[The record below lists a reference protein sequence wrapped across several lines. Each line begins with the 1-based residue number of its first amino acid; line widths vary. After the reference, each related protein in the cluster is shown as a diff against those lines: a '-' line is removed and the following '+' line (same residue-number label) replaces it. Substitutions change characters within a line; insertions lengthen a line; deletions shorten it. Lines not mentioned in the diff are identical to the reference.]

1 MSLPPLYRRD
11 RIKGALLGALIGDAL
26 GVPYEFHRPE
36 ILPPTASIEFTPPPD
51 FPRSH
56 PRIAPGTWSDDG
68 AQALALC
75 ASLLACGQLNV
86 DDFAERLLAW
96 YQDGY
101 CAVDGLVFD
110 IGAQTGHAFANL
122 KQGVSPRD
130 AGPAGE
136 WDNGNGSLMRVIP
149 LALWHRG
156 SDAELLRDAF
166 AQSAVTHGHMRS
178 KLCCALY
185 CLWVQRLLLADDD
198 EQRSAAWG
206 AAVAALRDLIH
217 DDDAAQEAL
226 EMHIR
231 PDQPATGAGSGY
243 VVDSLRSA
251 RMIFDHVLARNEAAT
266 SSVERGLRSAVAL
279 GHDTDTT
286 ACVLG
291 GLLGAAFGA
300 DALPERWRTGLRG
313 MAIVEPMLAQ
323 LVERGPTT

>member
-1 MSLPPLYRRD
+1 MSLAPFYRRD
-11 RIKGALLGALIGDAL
+11 RIEGALLGALIGDAL

-36 ILPPTASIEFTPPPD
+36 NLPPHGLIEFTPPAE

-75 ASLLACGQLNV
+75 ASLLACGHLNV

-101 CAVDGLVFD
+101 CAVDGIVFD
-110 IGAQTGHAFANL
+110 IGVQTGQAFANL
-122 KQGVSPRD
+122 KKGVSPRD

-149 LALWHRG
+149 LAVWHRG
-156 SDAELLRDAF
+156 SEAELLRDAF

-185 CLWVQRLLLADDD
+185 CLWVQRLLVADDAA
-198 EQRSAAWG
+198 QRAAAWSN
-206 AAVAALRDLIH
+206 AVAALRVLTS

-251 RMIFDHVLARNEAAT
+251 RMIFDDLTAT
-266 SSVERGLRSAVAL
+266 NDGASTLVERGLRNAVAL

-286 ACVLG
+286 ACILG
-291 GLLGAAFGA
+291 GLLGAAYGA
-300 DALPERWRTGLRG
+300 GALPQRWRTGLRG
-313 MAIVEPMLAQ
+313 MDILEPLLAQ
-323 LVERGPTT
+323 LVDRGATT